1 MRLLARPL
9 IVLAALVLSSQARAQ
24 APGSADA
31 GAAPPPAASEGA
43 VSPVTA
49 APAELAAPPAPPAA
63 MAPPPADVTA
73 APPLSPPSAGAPVAL
88 DEDLAVQTAARQR
101 ELADAWV
108 AFEAERDARTRSAER
123 VFFPLT
129 LAVQAGLGAAYA
141 FAAEDVTKTSRII
154 AGATAGLSLAAMVPS
169 ILTRSR
175 TGRRA
180 WFSAGAAS
188 FAFGAGATFITANND
203 GGDGE
208 FTGRWVGASVAL
220 QGLAF
225 LPLALIPG
233 FPEEEEYEAYK
244 SLPAHERSAAAAK
257 LLARIDRFEQRVT
270 AISVFSAVAGAAVL
284 AAGALVSDDRDSS
297 RTLAGLS
304 LIPIGT
310 IVAMFGPRLFV
321 RNRTDRFAVGDRP
334 TKLPFNGW

>member
-1 MRLLARPL
+1 MRLLARSL
-9 IVLAALVLSSQARAQ
+9 IVLVALALSPVVEAQ
-24 APGSADA
+24 APSSADA
-31 GAAPPPAASEGA
+31 GAAPAPAEAPPATASVPAPAE
-43 VSPVTA
+43 PA
-49 APAELAAPPAPPAA
+49 APAEQVAPTAPAPVAGVAA
-63 MAPPPADVTA
+63 SPL
-73 APPLSPPSAGAPVAL
+73 LSPPSAGAPVAM
-88 DEDLAVQTAARQR
+88 DSELALQAATRRR

-129 LAVQAGLGAAYA
+129 LAIQAGLGAAYA
-141 FAAEDVTKTSRII
+141 FAAEDVTKTSRVI
-154 AGATAGLSLAAMVPS
+154 AGATAGLSLAAMVPT

-188 FAFGAGATFITANND
+188 FAFGAGATFITANNE
-203 GGDGE
+203 GGDAE

-244 SLPAHERSAAAAK
+244 SLPAHERAEAAAR

-310 IVAMFGPRLFV
+310 LVAIFGPRLFV
-321 RNRTDRFAVGDRP
+321 RNRSDRFAVGERP